1 MIIVVITPL
10 YNKPIQMNLL
20 PDYHSHQ
27 PSYYVLPVLR
37 GDKIKFKQT
46 GIINTL
52 TFQFFFLTNQYSLI
66 NKICAIVMII

>member
-1 MIIVVITPL
+1 MIIVVTTPL

-37 GDKIKFKQT
+37 GDNIKSKINRC
-46 GIINTL
+46 INTL
-52 TFQFFFLTNQYSLI
+52 IFQFFFLTNQYSLI
-66 NKICAIVMII
+66 KRICATVMII